1 MDKLTTNFMEMD
13 ALNKALAETDPRV
26 KGRTT
31 HSAALIMLVSLMG
44 IYARCDTWNTI
55 ADYAKYHLPLIKRF
69 LPDVESTPSHDTLRR
84 FFCIVD
90 PKKLESFYRDWAK
103 TMARVYLLE
112 EELQPNSFRHIAIDG
127 KTICGAVSPKMLAEE
142 SDSPLSNDE
151 AAKYKLHMVSAY
163 LSEDGITLGQERVSV
178 KHNELEAIP
187 KLINDLSIGEGDVV
201 TIDAMGTHSD
211 IAEAISRKK
220 AKYLL
225 EVKDNQKLL
234 KKQIMETYDSWK
246 YCQNPRRISRCTTRD
261 EARGFITY
269 RECWAC
275 GEPYALGEHRL
286 KWPNIQSYGRIRT
299 ERLNKKNGELYEE
312 IHWYISSL
320 PNDAALI
327 LKHKRLHWGVENGLH
342 WTLDVSFNEDDDRK
356 KMNSAQNYSILNKMV
371 IAVLKTQ
378 KSKNSMNRRRMV
390 LGWDDNA
397 MEKIIHD
404 TITYFAI

>member
-1 MDKLTTNFMEMD
+1 MDRLTTNFMEMD
-13 ALNKALAETDPRV
+13 ALSKALEDTDPRV
-26 KGRTT
+26 QGRTT

-44 IYARCDTWNTI
+44 IYARCDTWNMV

-90 PKKLESFYRDWAK
+90 PKKLESFYRDWAS
-103 TMARVYLLE
+103 TMARALSLE
-112 EELQPNSFRHIAIDG
+112 EELQSDSFRHVAIDG
-127 KTICGAVSPKMLAEE
+127 KTICGAISPKMLAGE
-142 SDSPLSNDE
+142 SDCPLSADE

-163 LSEDGITLGQERVSV
+163 LSEEGIALGQERVSV

-187 KLINDLSIGEGDVV
+187 KLINDLSIGKGDVV
-201 TIDAMGTHSD
+201 TIDAMGTHAD
-211 IAEAISRKK
+211 IAEAVSRKG

-234 KKQIMETYDSWK
+234 KKKIMETYDSWK
-246 YCQNPRRISRCTTRD
+246 NCQNPKRISRCTTRG
-261 EARGFITY
+261 EARGFITC

-275 GEPYALGEHRL
+275 GEPYALGEFRQ
-286 KWPNIQSYGRIRT
+286 KWPEVQSYGRIRT
-299 ERLNKKNGELYEE
+299 ERIDKKNGELCEE

-356 KMNSAQNYSILNKMV
+356 RMNSAQNYSVLNKMA

-378 KSKNSMNRRRMV
+378 ESKASMNRRRMM
-390 LGWDDNA
+390 LGWDDDA
-397 MEKIIHD
+397 MEGIIHN
-404 TITYFAI
+404 TITHFSI